1 MVLSVAGPATLTA
14 PGTTLGER
22 PGDTPRSREIRAT
35 PSSTDPGLPMTPS
48 TRFSL
53 LPFEDPMARTLVGLD
68 IGSTGVRAA
77 EFVPGRR
84 RSTLRRFASVPLA
97 PGVVRSG
104 IVVDGEALTAAL
116 RELWAT
122 GKFGSKEVRL
132 GIANSGVMVRQMV
145 LDWMPPADFRQALRY
160 QVQDAL
166 PMPVDDAN
174 LDYHLLEEAELA
186 QENEDPR
193 RVARILLVAAAREVV
208 DPFVDAARH
217 AGLRTS
223 GVDLLPFALV
233 RARTP
238 NGLDPSGEAEA
249 IVDIGADVVSVV
261 VHAGGVPRFVR
272 IIPGVG
278 GDSITQAVQHGYQW
292 SWEDAERTKV
302 FVGLPGHAT
311 LDEFQRQTV
320 TVRDDGLDHPAQK
333 HVVTAATSL
342 VAEIS
347 TTLDFYRASAA
358 EAATADGS
366 GQPTEVARV
375 LLSGSGSR
383 LGGLRELLEQ
393 RLGTRVEALD
403 VMPFVKTTRGS
414 HFTPDD
420 ETALAV
426 AAGLCAG
433 AGR

>member
-1 MVLSVAGPATLTA
+1 
-14 PGTTLGER
+14 
-22 PGDTPRSREIRAT
+22 
-35 PSSTDPGLPMTPS
+35 
-48 TRFSL
+48 
-53 LPFEDPMARTLVGLD
+53 MARTLVGLD

-97 PGVVRSG
+97 PGVVRAG
-104 IVVDGEALTAAL
+104 TVADGEALAEAL
-116 RELWAT
+116 KTLWSSA
-122 GKFGSKEVRL
+122 KFGTKEVRL
-132 GIANSGVMVRQMV
+132 GIANSSVMVRQMV

-174 LDYHLLEEAELA
+174 LDYHLLEELELTE
-186 QENEDPR
+186 ENQDPR

-208 DPFVDAARH
+208 DPFVEAARK
-217 AGLRTS
+217 AGLRTA

-238 NGLDPSGEAEA
+238 GGLDASGEAEA

-261 VHAGGVPRFVR
+261 VHAGGVPHYVR

-302 FVGLPGHAT
+302 FVGLPGHAQ
-311 LDEFQRQTV
+311 LDESQRATL
-320 TVRDDGLDHPAQK
+320 TPRSDGLDHPAQK
-333 HVVTAATSL
+333 VVVTAATAL

-347 TTLDFYRASAA
+347 TTLDFYRASTN
-358 EAATADGS
+358 EAAVAAGS
-366 GQPTEVARV
+366 ERPTEVTRV
-375 LLSGSGSR
+375 LLTGSGAR
-383 LGGLRELLEQ
+383 LGGLRELLEN
-393 RLGTRVEALD
+393 RLGTPVEPLD
-403 VMPFVKTTRGS
+403 VMAHVKASRGS
-414 HFTPDD
+414 HLGPDD
-420 ETALAV
+420 VTALTV
-426 AAGLCAG
+426 PAGLCAG
-433 AGR
+433 AAR